1 MTVELLTESD
11 LIANSNAQPKVLN
24 DYTQV
29 NGVLRWAE
37 ATVTFTGTTTTS
49 GSTYLAVRLPSNA
62 VLKFGTIYGIGSVD
76 SPNVDVGVRQVDTP
90 NTLDDD
96 ALATALDIDDTGAH
110 DFIAYATTQDTTKK
124 LFEWADPAGTVF
136 NGVDP
141 GGEFDIHLSLD
152 ADTVA
157 AGDCKVVVNYVLPN

>member
-1 MTVELLTESD
+1 MAIELLTKSD
-11 LIANSNAQPKVLN
+11 VITNATATPRVFSDPAN
-24 DYTQV
+24 
-29 NGVLRWAE
+29 NGKLRRAE
-37 ATVTFTGTTTTS
+37 AITTFTGTTTTN

-62 VLKFGTIYGIGSVD
+62 VLKWGSIQGQGSVD
-76 SPNVDVGVRQVDTP
+76 SPNVDVGVRQVATP

-96 ALATALDIDDTGAH
+96 ALATALDIDDTGDH
-110 DFIAYATTQDTTKK
+110 VFIGANGDQDTTKR
-124 LFEWADPAGTVF
+124 LWEWADAAGTAF

-157 AGDCKVVVNYVLPN
+157 AGTCKVIVDYVLE